1 MIMNGLIEAV
11 YPSVTHRREQ
21 KLNKSSSEGPKSSIT
36 ITL

>member
-1 MIMNGLIEAV
+1 MMNEQLMGEAQL
-11 YPSVTHRREQ
+11 SVTHRREQ